1 MKTATKMYTSVAVVL
16 SWGALA
22 LSAQSTAA
30 SHHVSAAVAHSG
42 AASAEVA
49 KAGIQSGA
57 ASAEVVGDV
66 IAVPVF
72 ISGVAL
78 ASAGSIVSAVGD
90 SAVAEGN
97 ATTGIAE
104 KVWDSS
110 TGDPAKRP
118 AITRERAVPASKKIT
133 AVKPV
138 DPAPGVML
146 RGSSKR
152 SADTP
157 AATR

>member
-1 MKTATKMYTSVAVVL
+1 MKTAAKISALFAIVL
-16 SWGALA
+16 SWGAIA

-30 SHHVSAAVAHSG
+30 SHHVSAATAHSG

-57 ASAEVVGDV
+57 VSAELVADV

-72 ISGVAL
+72 ISGVAI
-78 ASAGSIVSAVGD
+78 ASTGSIVSAIGE
-90 SAVAEGN
+90 SAVAAGN
-97 ATTGIAE
+97 AATGIAE

-118 AITRERAVPASKKIT
+118 GLNRERAVPAAKKIT

-146 RGSSKR
+146 RGKQ
-152 SADTP
+152 
-157 AATR
+157 

>member
-1 MKTATKMYTSVAVVL
+1 MKTATKMYALVAVLL
-16 SWGALA
+16 SWGTIA

-30 SHHVSAAVAHSG
+30 SHHVSAAAAHSG

-57 ASAEVVGDV
+57 ASAEVIGDV

-72 ISGVAL
+72 ISGTAI
-78 ASAGSIVSAVGD
+78 ASAGSIVSAVGE
-90 SAVAEGN
+90 SAVAAGN

-104 KVWDSS
+104 RVWDSS

-118 AITRERAVPASKKIT
+118 VLNRDRAVPPSKKIT
-133 AVKPV
+133 AAKPV
-138 DPAPGVML
+138 DPAPGAML
-146 RGSSKR
+146 KTKR
-152 SADTP
+152 
-157 AATR
+157 

>member
-1 MKTATKMYTSVAVVL
+1 MKRATKIYVSLAVVL
-16 SWGALA
+16 SWGTLA

-30 SHHVSAAVAHSG
+30 SHHVSAAAAHSG
-42 AASAEVA
+42 AASAELA
-49 KAGIQSGA
+49 KAGVQSGA
-57 ASAEVVGDV
+57 ASAEIVADV

-72 ISGVAL
+72 ISGVAIT
-78 ASAGSIVSAVGD
+78 SAGSIVSAVGD
-90 SAVAEGN
+90 SAVAAGN

-118 AITRERAVPASKKIT
+118 VLNRERVVPAAKKIT

-138 DPAPGVML
+138 DPAPGVKL
-146 RGSSKR
+146 KGKQ
-152 SADTP
+152 
-157 AATR
+157 

>member
-1 MKTATKMYTSVAVVL
+1 MKTATKMYVSVAVVL
-16 SWGALA
+16 SWGTVA
-22 LSAQSTAA
+22 LSGQSTAA
-30 SHHVSAAVAHSG
+30 SHHVSAAAAHSG

-49 KAGIQSGA
+49 KASAHSGA
-57 ASAEVVGDV
+57 ASAEVFGDV
-66 IAVPVF
+66 IALPVF
-72 ISGVAL
+72 ISGVAI
-78 ASAGSIVSAVGD
+78 ASAGSVVSAVGD
-90 SAVAEGN
+90 SAVSAGN

-118 AITRERAVPASKKIT
+118 AINRERAVPASKKIT

-146 RGSSKR
+146 K
-152 SADTP
+152 AKQ
-157 AATR
+157 